1 MIVDLYVVYKF
12 LRKLTTPFNKWRA
25 YKTGV
30 IDENGNII
38 KKKKDRLTL
47 DEKDSFTILDNMVLK
62 IKKLIAKVPGGKS
75 QFATYASALYL
86 LKEGVDDNINEE
98 LLNELIEEIA
108 ANNTSCIAGTDEG
121 VSKGGQTVLKRKEKF
136 KKRNFDDDGIY
147 K

>member
-62 IKKLIAKVPGGKS
+62 IKKLVAKVPSGKS

-121 VSKGGQTVLKRKEKF
+121 VSKAGQTVLKRKEKF
-136 KKRNFDDDGIY
+136 KKRDFGDDGIY